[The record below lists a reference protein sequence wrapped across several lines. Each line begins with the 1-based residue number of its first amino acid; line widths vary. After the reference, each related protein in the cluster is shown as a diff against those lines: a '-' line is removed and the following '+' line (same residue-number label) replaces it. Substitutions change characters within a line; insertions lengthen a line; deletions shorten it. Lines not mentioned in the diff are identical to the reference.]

1 MGEERSIYRVLARSP
16 EGMRQLE
23 DHSTE
28 WNGGIIL
35 KWI

>member
-1 MGEERSIYRVLARSP
+1 MVTKL

-23 DHSTE
+23 DKSTE

-35 KWI
+35 KWVWSY